1 MHPWIKLGSVL
12 LQVHASLA
20 NLFPASRQSKE
31 RDDVTRLH
39 SANAN
44 GGRSF
49 QLFPLAESVFRRTL
63 RRKETCGAFS
73 RFRQAKFSK

>member
-1 MHPWIKLGSVL
+1 MHASLIKLGSVL

-44 GGRSF
+44 GGSGW
-49 QLFPLAESVFRRTL
+49 
-63 RRKETCGAFS
+63 RKETRGAFFL
-73 RFRQAKFSK
+73 FRQTKFGK